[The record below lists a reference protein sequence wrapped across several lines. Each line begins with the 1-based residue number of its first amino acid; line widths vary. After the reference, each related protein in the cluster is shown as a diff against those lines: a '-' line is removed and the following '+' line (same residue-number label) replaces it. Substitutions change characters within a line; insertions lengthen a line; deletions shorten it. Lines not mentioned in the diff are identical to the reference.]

1 YSPRDIAG
9 VLAKIYGKPVEIAV
23 HPLEGVVPTYTG
35 FGISPNIAGLFQEM
49 YDGVAKGIVAFEGNG
64 ARLVRGTVDAET
76 ALRGLGA
83 GAGAAA

>member
-1 YSPRDIAG
+1 
-9 VLAKIYGKPVEIAV
+9 
-23 HPLEGVVPTYTG
+23 
-35 FGISPNIAGLFQEM
+35 SPNIAGLFQEM